1 MEVTE
6 TLWVLAVMLFAA
18 LVQAVGGFGF
28 ALMAVPLAAIA
39 VDLELAVIAVS
50 IGSLFNVTMLCVR
63 TIRQVDR
70 EVAVRFNVA
79 AFLGMPIGLAV
90 LELTPQRPLKISLG
104 VVIVIATFALMRGS
118 AGLRTREGGRPTP
131 RRWIELAA
139 GAISGVLSTATG
151 TNGPPLVLAL
161 QMRKVSPEVF
171 RATLAFTFA
180 VSGAISMALFVGAGM
195 VTRHA
200 VFLAAM
206 AVPLIVVGQR
216 VGLHLQSQ
224 LSEKRFDR
232 LVYVLL
238 FVSGISVAA
247 SGLIG

>member
-1 MEVTE
+1 M
-6 TLWVLAVMLFAA
+6 LAVMFFAA

-90 LELTPQRPLKISLG
+90 LEFTPQRPLKISLG

-216 VGLHLQSQ
+216 VGLQLQSQ

>member
-1 MEVTE
+1 
-6 TLWVLAVMLFAA
+6 
-18 LVQAVGGFGF
+18 
-28 ALMAVPLAAIA
+28 
-39 VDLELAVIAVS
+39 
-50 IGSLFNVTMLCVR
+50 
-63 TIRQVDR
+63 
-70 EVAVRFNVA
+70 
-79 AFLGMPIGLAV
+79 
-90 LELTPQRPLKISLG
+90 
-104 VVIVIATFALMRGS
+104 
-118 AGLRTREGGRPTP
+118 
-131 RRWIELAA
+131 
-139 GAISGVLSTATG
+139 VLSTATG

-216 VGLHLQSQ
+216 VGLQLQSQ
-224 LSEKRFDR
+224 LSEKRFNR

-238 FVSGISVAA
+238 FVSGVSVAV

>member
-70 EVAVRFNVA
+70 EVAVRLNVA

-90 LELTPQRPLKISLG
+90 LEFTPQRPLKISLG

-224 LSEKRFDR
+224 LSEKRFNR